1 MLGGGSV
8 YSRTVYAKY
17 FRAVY
22 TFIAKY
28 LRDGREERRGTKD
41 ADERT
46 AERTCVSYAH
56 AAAAW
61 GV

>member
-1 MLGGGSV
+1 MLEGGSV

-28 LRDGREERRGTKD
+28 LRDEGEGRGD
-41 ADERT
+41 
-46 AERTCVSYAH
+46 
-56 AAAAW
+56 
-61 GV
+61 